1 MVYKFIK
8 PNKLDQINTHT
19 HYSDIDIDSLSSY
32 FQFVATSGV
41 DKEVE
46 GDLQQVQQQFVE
58 NGEQFVDMLDVVVTD
73 QYFDNKVVIQE
84 NNDKNILR
92 ILNRKKN

>member
-1 MVYKFIK
+1 M
-8 PNKLDQINTHT
+8 
-19 HYSDIDIDSLSSY
+19 
-32 FQFVATSGV
+32 

-84 NNDKNILR
+84 NNDKNNLR
-92 ILNRKKN
+92 ILIEKKTEERFVRKELQQID

>member
-1 MVYKFIK
+1 M
-8 PNKLDQINTHT
+8 
-19 HYSDIDIDSLSSY
+19 
-32 FQFVATSGV
+32 

-92 ILNRKKN
+92 IFNRKKKMRKDL

>member
-1 MVYKFIK
+1 M
-8 PNKLDQINTHT
+8 
-19 HYSDIDIDSLSSY
+19 
-32 FQFVATSGV
+32 

-84 NNDKNILR
+84 NNDRNNLR
-92 ILNRKKN
+92 ILIEKKTEERFVRKELQQID

>member
-1 MVYKFIK
+1 M
-8 PNKLDQINTHT
+8 
-19 HYSDIDIDSLSSY
+19 
-32 FQFVATSGV
+32 

>member
-1 MVYKFIK
+1 M
-8 PNKLDQINTHT
+8 
-19 HYSDIDIDSLSSY
+19 
-32 FQFVATSGV
+32 

-84 NNDKNILR
+84 NNDKNNLR
-92 ILNRKKN
+92 IFNRKEN

>member
-1 MVYKFIK
+1 M
-8 PNKLDQINTHT
+8 
-19 HYSDIDIDSLSSY
+19 
-32 FQFVATSGV
+32 

-84 NNDKNILR
+84 NNDKNNLR
-92 ILNRKKN
+92 ILIEKKTEKRFVRKELQQID

>member
-1 MVYKFIK
+1 M
-8 PNKLDQINTHT
+8 
-19 HYSDIDIDSLSSY
+19 
-32 FQFVATSGV
+32 

-92 ILNRKKN
+92 ILNRKKKLRKDL